1 MAWSS
6 GSNSAWAS
14 TAVHVTEPLPICY
27 LNGEYLP
34 FEAARV
40 SPFDRGFLF
49 GDGAYEV
56 MPVYAGR
63 PFRLS
68 AHCAR
73 LTRSLAAIQMQNP
86 HSHDEWRAIF
96 AALLQKNGAADQS
109 LYWQVTRG
117 AERGR
122 NQAPL
127 PDVPRTVFV
136 FATPLA
142 LPSLAVRERGLAC
155 VTANDIR
162 WARCDIKATALLANV
177 LLRDLAVQAQ
187 ADETIL
193 LRDGELT
200 EGSSSAVHIAIGGQL
215 RSPQPST
222 RILPGTTRSVVE
234 ELAARAG
241 VAHRAEPI
249 SEEMLR
255 GADEIL
261 ISSALREL
269 VPVTRLDAAVVGGG
283 TPGPLWRRLYAELQ
297 HYKRE
302 LSGEPW

>member
-1 MAWSS
+1 VA
-6 GSNSAWAS
+6 
-14 TAVHVTEPLPICY
+14 EPLPVCY

-63 PFRLS
+63 PFRLA
-68 AHCAR
+68 AHTAR
-73 LTRSLAAIQMQNP
+73 LTKSLAAIGMEDP
-86 HSHDEWRAIF
+86 HTDEEWRGIF
-96 AALLQKNGAADQS
+96 ATLLQKNGSCDQS

-127 PDVPRTVFV
+127 PNVPRTVFV
-136 FATPLA
+136 FATPLS
-142 LPSLAVRERGLAC
+142 PPTVAVRERGLAC
-155 VTANDIR
+155 VTAEDIR

-177 LLRDLAVQAQ
+177 LLRELAVQAD
-187 ADETIL
+187 AAETIL
-193 LRDGELT
+193 VRDGNLT
-200 EGSSSAVHIAIGGQL
+200 EGSSSAVHVVIEGQL
-215 RSPQPST
+215 RSPEQSS

-241 VAHRAEPI
+241 VAHQATPVTEAQLRAA
-249 SEEMLR
+249 EE
-255 GADEIL
+255 IW
-261 ISSALREL
+261 ISSALREVL
-269 VPVTRLDAAVVGGG
+269 PVTSLDGAAVGSGK
-283 TPGPLWRRLYAELQ
+283 PGPLWRRLYNELQ
-297 HYKRE
+297 DYKRE
-302 LSGEPW
+302 LSGQPW